1 MKHPT
6 LSIGLTDQEIIEG
19 LRHRDSQLT
28 RFYFYDTCRV
38 AYHVC
43 DKRYD
48 LAHKPGLD
56 FSASPTSITW
66 RSISTTSTS
75 WMTASPAC
83 RCARGWSMGSALC
96 CSTA

>member
-38 AYHVC
+38 AYHEELNQ
-43 DKRYD
+43 RF
-48 LAHKPGLD
+48 P
-56 FSASPTSITW
+56 
-66 RSISTTSTS
+66 
-75 WMTASPAC
+75 
-83 RCARGWSMGSALC
+83 
-96 CSTA
+96 

>member
-38 AYHVC
+38 AVSYTH
-43 DKRYD
+43 
-48 LAHKPGLD
+48 LTL
-56 FSASPTSITW
+56 PTIL
-66 RSISTTSTS
+66 RV
-75 WMTASPAC
+75 
-83 RCARGWSMGSALC
+83 
-96 CSTA
+96 